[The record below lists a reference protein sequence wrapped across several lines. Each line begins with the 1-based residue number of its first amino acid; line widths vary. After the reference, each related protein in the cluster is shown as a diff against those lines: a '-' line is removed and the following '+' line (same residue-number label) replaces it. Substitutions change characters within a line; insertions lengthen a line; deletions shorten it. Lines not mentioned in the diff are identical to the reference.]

1 LKKVKQI
8 TAEEARELVGELVE
22 ELGSQSAAAER
33 LGVSKTMVSDI
44 LSGARKVTDN
54 IARKLGYSKVVVFIK
69 QDWQVND

>member
-1 LKKVKQI
+1 MRQI